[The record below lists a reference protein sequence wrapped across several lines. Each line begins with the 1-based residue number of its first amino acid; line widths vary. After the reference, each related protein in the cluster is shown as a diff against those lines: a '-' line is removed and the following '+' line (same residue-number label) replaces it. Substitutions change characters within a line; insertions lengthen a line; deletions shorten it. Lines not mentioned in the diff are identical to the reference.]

1 MKRSLDVLVPVLLG
15 SLGALFYLLLF
26 ARGEPPACSLP
37 MAGMVGATVS
47 AWATVLVEPRRVLLW
62 AAVWNL
68 ALWLIAVLAFPGKT
82 APDGAWVSALLGS
95 LGTLGG
101 HGFRRYHNSSSQRF

>member
-26 ARGEPPACSLP
+26 ARGESPACSLP
-37 MAGMVGATVS
+37 LAGMVWATVS
-47 AWATVLVEPRRVLLW
+47 AWATVLVKPKRALFW

-68 ALWLIAVLAFPGKT
+68 VLWLIVVLAFPEQS
-82 APDGAWVSALLGS
+82 APDGAWMSALLGS

-101 HGFRRYHNSSSQRF
+101 HGFQRYHNSSSHGF